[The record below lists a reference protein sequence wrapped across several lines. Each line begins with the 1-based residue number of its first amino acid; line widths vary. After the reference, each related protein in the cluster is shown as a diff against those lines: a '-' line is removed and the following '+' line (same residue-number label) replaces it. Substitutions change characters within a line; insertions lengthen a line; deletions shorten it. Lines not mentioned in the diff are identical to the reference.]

1 MAEDDLR
8 DKVYELSGEV
18 KTIYEIIKPVMDRKI
33 ILHESE
39 YALIKEAH
47 SQLFNKG
54 RDIDTS
60 ISVANVLLG
69 IVINAVEKRTSGER
83 INNSG
88 KF

>member
-8 DKVYELSGEV
+8 GKIYELSGEV
-18 KTIYEIIKPVMDRKI
+18 KTIYELFKPVMERKI

-47 SQLFNKG
+47 SQLFSRG

-60 ISVANVLLG
+60 VSVANILLG
-69 IVINAVEKRTSGER
+69 IVINAVEKRTSEEG
-83 INNSG
+83 
-88 KF
+88 